1 MQDYND
7 LFDFFPGLW
16 PKRSQQKRTESWSK
30 STAFCTCHWYIIFIR
45 EDTYLVDDWM
55 TTAPCGC
62 SCKMQFIMPICRST
76 LLRCRH
82 AVAIQGMP
90 QLIWFKPVGRGC
102 MRRAMNG
109 YFEDDDFEERHCSS
123 PSRRYQSARYPI
135 RCYILSFYPNN
146 PEHMLNHAESLSWTI
161 NVRKREF
168 KHKCNQLQS

>member
-1 MQDYND
+1 MQDYDD

-30 STAFCTCHWYIIFIR
+30 STAFCTCDWYIILIR
-45 EDTYLVDDWM
+45 EDTHLLDWM
-55 TTAPCGC
+55 TTAPCGW

-123 PSRRYQSARYPI
+123 PSRKYQSARYPI

-161 NVRKREF
+161 NVSKMEF